1 MSDVFAGDSAKPV
14 TPAQPTLFGVS
25 VGPGDPELMTLAAI
39 RAIRSSDVVAYPCT
53 GAGRSTATIAADIA
67 ADYLKDKERLE
78 VSVPMGA
85 TDEERDRIYGEAAE
99 RITCH
104 LEAGRSVAWLC
115 LGDISL
121 YSTFCHLTGRLAKGN
136 YAIEVIPGVTS
147 MCAAAARLQI
157 PLAVGDE
164 RLLVTSAADALV
176 DPTVLSHPGTR
187 VILKVGHHL
196 AALKDGLRRLD
207 APFVAS
213 LAERVS
219 LAGETLAP
227 DLFEAEDASYLSL
240 AIVREIPREN

>member
-1 MSDVFAGDSAKPV
+1 MSDAVTDTPG
-14 TPAQPTLFGVS
+14 TPARPTQPTLFGVS

-53 GAGRSTATIAADIA
+53 GAGRNTATVAADIA
-67 ADYLKDKERLE
+67 ADYLGGKKRLE

-136 YAIEVIPGVTS
+136 YVIEVIPGVTS

-164 RLLVTSAADALV
+164 RLLVTSAADALA
-176 DPTVLSHPGTR
+176 DPAILAYPGTR
-187 VILKVGHHL
+187 AILKVGHHL
-196 AALKDGLRRLD
+196 AALKDKLCRLD
-207 APFVAS
+207 LPPIAS
-213 LAERVS
+213 LAERVG

-227 DLFEAEDASYLSL
+227 DLFEVEDASYLSL